1 MQVYARWPNSY
12 HFDRSI
18 YFALENWAHSHDGVH
33 DVETEK
39 GWLTDKGGCENLAKD
54 CCGKCNKWSLAEE
67 PAVLQAV
74 GEGGAYMVANLFGNG
89 VGVME
94 ITSADLHDG
103 KARLHY
109 RATWCKAT
117 KDTIG

>member
-1 MQVYARWPNSY
+1 
-12 HFDRSI
+12 
-18 YFALENWAHSHDGVH
+18 
-33 DVETEK
+33 
-39 GWLTDKGGCENLAKD
+39 
-54 CCGKCNKWSLAEE
+54 
-67 PAVLQAV
+67 
-74 GEGGAYMVANLFGNG
+74 MVANLFGNG

-94 ITSADLHDG
+94 ITKADLHDG